1 LGHERNVSEDGKE
14 RRLALNAEIVDAK
27 SLNHRVVDYRQS
39 CVAECVGGSKFELN
53 DAVVVV
59 AVVSVAAAV
68 AVAAVVAVVRE
79 GKPEPPL
86 SVSVVECRWIQLPL
100 SDLRRK
106 WMFSECRRYRGN
118 EMRVGQGL
126 LLKEELACFDG
137 CGKRERDVGPEGRS
151 K

>member
-1 LGHERNVSEDGKE
+1 M
-14 RRLALNAEIVDAK
+14 
-27 SLNHRVVDYRQS
+27 
-39 CVAECVGGSKFELN
+39 GGSKVELN

-68 AVAAVVAVVRE
+68 AVAAVAVVRE
-79 GKPEPPL
+79 GKPEPPW

-137 CGKRERDVGPEGRS
+137 CGKREGCWSRRKEQITHQPHHHSLVVEY
-151 K
+151 KKMIANLKF